1 MSRIRANQITNQAA
15 DGAPTVQHGLIIAG
29 VSTFTG
35 SVSIGGTL
43 TYEDVTNIDS
53 IGIVTA
59 RGGIHIDDSIVHI
72 GDTNTKI
79 RFPSAD
85 TIQFETGGTQR
96 VTINDTTGVNTLDIV
111 GGIRA
116 NHFVGRSNIS
126 TPTADVSIYRVADN
140 TLEFATASTPRLRI
154 DSSGRVMIG
163 TTTEGQGNADEFT
176 ISFNNTGVSGG
187 DQGRCGMTIR
197 SGDNTS
203 GVTQNGYIYFSDGT
217 SGGNEYRGVVAYRHS
232 DDSMYFST
240 SGTERLSIPSTG
252 GIELKTDGKG
262 IQFPM
267 PQTPTNASGSRVG
280 VSSEMRYYETGT
292 FEVSLTSTVLN
303 SLQNPAFTDASYA
316 SRIGRYVRVGHLC
329 FVNFEIRMA
338 GSVTYAGGSTSTAPV
353 CVTGCFPFRYSYNP
367 EAHPE
372 YNPVSIWYNGSGYSN
387 DTFYA
392 CAYKGFPGPPYIQ
405 LNKPGSGGVWQYNS
419 TSFGECFAANHHV
432 AISFCYPIDLD
443 NADY

>member
-1 MSRIRANQITNQAA
+1 MSRIRANTITNQNAN
-15 DGAPTVQHGLIIAG
+15 GAPNFPDGITVSG
-29 VSTFTG
+29 VVTATTTSQNITG
-35 SVSIGGTL
+35 DLSVTGNIGVGGTL

-53 IGIVTA
+53 VGVITA
-59 RGGIHIDDSIVHI
+59 RSDINLGDSIIHI
-72 GDTNTKI
+72 GDTDTKI

-96 VTINDTTGVNTLDIV
+96 VTINNTTGVNTLDIV

-126 TPTADVSIYRVADN
+126 TPTADVSIYRAADN

-154 DSSGRVMIG
+154 
-163 TTTEGQGNADEFT
+163 
-176 ISFNNTGVSGG
+176 
-187 DQGRCGMTIR
+187 
-197 SGDNTS
+197 
-203 GVTQNGYIYFSDGT
+203 
-217 SGGNEYRGVVAYRHS
+217 
-232 DDSMYFST
+232 
-240 SGTERLSIPSTG
+240 PSAG
-252 GIELKTDGKG
+252 GIELKTDGRGVK
-262 IQFPM
+262 FPDT
-267 PQTPTNASGSRVG
+267 QTPTNAYTSRVG

-405 LNKPGSGGVWQYNS
+405 LNKPGSSGVWQYNS